1 MGVRL
6 TVLVGL
12 VSLLYGALVFK
23 LYDVQVQ
30 NGEAYKAQAFS
41 QHVLA
46 GLLDPVRGNIYFTDR
61 SGNSI
66 PAAISKEY
74 PTIYVNPKEVGDDK
88 PRVVEILNALGVM
101 EEDEIESILAKKND
115 LYESIVKRA
124 TDEQVSMVTESN
136 IKAVDVDYKRS
147 RLYPL
152 ATIASH
158 ILGFVSADENVG
170 GAYGIESEYQDRLRG
185 QTGVSSGDKVVSRAE
200 TGKDLDLTIDLNIQR
215 EAEKILG
222 NLVEKY
228 KAEQGLVIVQN
239 PKTGAILTMAATP
252 NFDPN
257 TYNEFSISTFLN
269 PNVESVYEPGSIFK
283 MITMASALD
292 AGKITPETTYN
303 DTGSLVLNG
312 KTIRNWDLK
321 AHGVMTMTQ
330 VIEKSLNTGAAFA
343 ERALGPEDFYDYL
356 VKFGL
361 KDKTGIDLPGE
372 VVGSLRPLE
381 VDKRDVNFATASFGQ
396 GISVTPIGLLR
407 AMSAIA
413 NHGVMMKPY
422 LNAEKDPEEVGRII
436 SEDASRKT
444 VGMMVNAVNIAQI
457 AKIQNYNVAGKT
469 GTAQIPARG
478 GYTDDVIN
486 TYVGFAPAYNPKF
499 IILIRMDKPA
509 GAPLAG
515 LTVVP
520 AFRDL
525 AQFILN
531 YYNVPPDNL

>member
-1 MGVRL
+1 
-6 TVLVGL
+6 
-12 VSLLYGALVFK
+12 
-23 LYDVQVQ
+23 
-30 NGEAYKAQAFS
+30 
-41 QHVLA
+41 
-46 GLLDPVRGNIYFTDR
+46 
-61 SGNSI
+61 
-66 PAAISKEY
+66 
-74 PTIYVNPKEVGDDK
+74 
-88 PRVVEILNALGVM
+88 
-101 EEDEIESILAKKND
+101 
-115 LYESIVKRA
+115 
-124 TDEQVSMVTESN
+124 
-136 IKAVDVDYKRS
+136 
-147 RLYPL
+147 
-152 ATIASH
+152 
-158 ILGFVSADENVG
+158 
-170 GAYGIESEYQDRLRG
+170 
-185 QTGVSSGDKVVSRAE
+185 
-200 TGKDLDLTIDLNIQR
+200 
-215 EAEKILG
+215 
-222 NLVEKY
+222 
-228 KAEQGLVIVQN
+228 
-239 PKTGAILTMAATP
+239 
-252 NFDPN
+252 
-257 TYNEFSISTFLN
+257 
-269 PNVESVYEPGSIFK
+269 
-283 MITMASALD
+283 
-292 AGKITPETTYN
+292 
-303 DTGSLVLNG
+303 
-312 KTIRNWDLK
+312 
-321 AHGVMTMTQ
+321 MTQ

-361 KDKTGIDLPGE
+361 KDKTSIDLPGE

>member
-1 MGVRL
+1 M
-6 TVLVGL
+6 
-12 VSLLYGALVFK
+12 
-23 LYDVQVQ
+23 
-30 NGEAYKAQAFS
+30 
-41 QHVLA
+41 
-46 GLLDPVRGNIYFTDR
+46 
-61 SGNSI
+61 
-66 PAAISKEY
+66 
-74 PTIYVNPKEVGDDK
+74 
-88 PRVVEILNALGVM
+88 
-101 EEDEIESILAKKND
+101 
-115 LYESIVKRA
+115 
-124 TDEQVSMVTESN
+124 
-136 IKAVDVDYKRS
+136 
-147 RLYPL
+147 
-152 ATIASH
+152 
-158 ILGFVSADENVG
+158 
-170 GAYGIESEYQDRLRG
+170 
-185 QTGVSSGDKVVSRAE
+185 
-200 TGKDLDLTIDLNIQR
+200 
-215 EAEKILG
+215 
-222 NLVEKY
+222 
-228 KAEQGLVIVQN
+228 VIVQN

-361 KDKTGIDLPGE
+361 KDKTSIDLPGE